1 VTSGTLIAE
10 SLRLNVALDA
20 VPLDVVKVMRVGPL
34 TGLAPGQPDVWTFV
48 EFTVPDES
56 APVLA
61 DALAGALDPV
71 LGWYC
76 DFRTDTETFVVFA
89 GRVFRYPRGDVL
101 GRDAA
106 ATHARSIGVPPAQ
119 IDWPE

>member
-10 SLRLNVALDA
+10 SLRLNVPLDA

-48 EFTVPDES
+48 EFNAADES
-56 APVLA
+56 APLLA
-61 DALAGALDPV
+61 SALAEALDPA

-76 DFRTDTETFVVFA
+76 DFRTAAETFVVFA

-101 GRDAA
+101 GREAA
-106 ATHARSIGVPPAQ
+106 AAHARSVGVPPSQ